1 LPPDGKKVKVI
12 TDLTKVD
19 NKDPKDVPGVLL
31 IGLLVPDAKSEAN
44 EDQTV
49 RVDQNDIH
57 IFGMSETTRQRLGDA
72 HPQLIQLHM
81 PVVLRG
87 EPPTG
92 GLVVIG
98 RDEQGGVVDAGSD
111 EKGKIWLVEVG
122 QAKKLNPALS
132 DPNVGA
138 QAVFSDDLDATQI
151 EKAIQGP

>member
-1 LPPDGKKVKVI
+1 
-12 TDLTKVD
+12 
-19 NKDPKDVPGVLL
+19 
-31 IGLLVPDAKSEAN
+31 
-44 EDQTV
+44 
-49 RVDQNDIH
+49 
-57 IFGMSETTRQRLGDA
+57 
-72 HPQLIQLHM
+72 M

-98 RDEQGGVVDAGSD
+98 RNEQGGVVDAGSD

-122 QAKKLNPALS
+122 QAKKLDPSLS

-138 QAVFSDDLDATQI
+138 QAVFSDDLDATQV